1 MKRKLLSV
9 ALALVLLSTATPA
22 AFTQTQ
28 PTSDTKD
35 WQGLD
40 GLKPRTKIL
49 IDFKGGRRDPTLVE
63 FFAIDEADLIVL
75 QAGVQF
81 HVPQRDIQRV
91 SLQPKWTRS
100 RMTKLGAGIGIIVGL
115 AIGAKRT
122 VDLENAHP
130 SLADPSPAYGGFL
143 IGALAGATAGALIGG
158 KHKGKIL
165 YEAK

>member
-9 ALALVLLSTATPA
+9 ALALVLLSTASPA

-28 PTSDTKD
+28 GPSDTQD

-49 IDFKGGRRDPTLVE
+49 IEFKGRLRDPTLVE
-63 FFAIDEADLIVL
+63 FFAIDEASLIVV

-81 HVPQRDIQRV
+81 YVPQRDIQRV
-91 SLQPKWTRS
+91 SLEPKWSRS
-100 RMTKLGAGIGIIVGL
+100 RMTKLGAGIGSLVGVM
-115 AIGAKRT
+115 IGAKRSL
-122 VDLENAHP
+122 DLENAHP
-130 SLADPSPAYGGFL
+130 TVADPSPAYGGFL
-143 IGALAGATAGALIGG
+143 IGALAGATVGALIGG

-165 YEAK
+165 YEGK

>member
-1 MKRKLLSV
+1 MKCKLLSLS
-9 ALALVLLSTATPA
+9 LALVLLSTVSPV

-28 PTSDTKD
+28 PTNHPQD

-40 GLKPRTKIL
+40 GLKPRTKIV
-49 IDFKGGRRDPTLVE
+49 IEFKGARRDPTLVE
-63 FFAIDEADLIVL
+63 FFAIDAASLIVL
-75 QAGVQF
+75 QAGIQF
-81 HVPQRDIQRV
+81 QVPQRDIQRV
-91 SLQPKWTRS
+91 SLQPKWSRS

-122 VDLENAHP
+122 VDLENTHP

-143 IGALAGATAGALIGG
+143 IGALAGATVGALIGG
-158 KHKGKIL
+158 QQKGKIL